1 MINLLEMN
9 KICKKYEKLS
19 LVEYTT
25 LITTCSAKVLLK
37 LKELNLPGIDPITT
51 YVSFVIG
58 AVVADGTIN
67 EKEYL
72 LIYPS
77 LIRAFGD
84 DFDYMSI
91 KESFKK
97 DKEGKQKLKE
107 VNKDMLTIC
116 GMLDEDLKKDILV
129 LSLCVLSVDGKIS
142 LKEKR
147 YLRHL
152 L

>member
-37 LKELNLPGIDPITT
+37 LPGIDPITT

-116 GMLDEDLKKDILV
+116 GMLDEDLKNDILV